1 MKISVKVKPNA
12 KEKKIEK
19 LAGGSFLVWVKAKP
33 QDGLANYAVR
43 EALADYFGVSRS
55 RVIIISGQTSK
66 KKIFEIIG

>member
-43 EALADYFGVSRS
+43 EALADYFKIPKS
-55 RVIIISGQTSK
+55 RVILTGGEKSKNKIFSIIS
-66 KKIFEIIG
+66 